1 MVELMYGQTGDHE
14 ARRPLGNAGHAE
26 PPPNGWGDFTSNPP
40 PGWPSG
46 PQTNPPGWP
55 SQAVQDGWVG
65 GPGGHRRKS
74 RAWLWALAAV
84 TATVVLC
91 FGALA
96 LLSTG
101 AEPQGQTVIVEPSAE
116 TFTSMGAAP
125 KTGQGNS
132 TAQASKA
139 PAKTRVA
146 GIGDKVRVEGL
157 QYQTHSVV
165 CRIKHVG
172 LKDFGRSAQG
182 QFCRVDLTV
191 TNLGDKARFWDA
203 DTNVEAEDTRGR
215 EFSADG
221 EAGIYGNKNGAGFL
235 DEINPGN
242 SVRAFVFFD
251 LPKGAKLA
259 KLEFTAGL
267 FGDEAEVRV

>member
-1 MVELMYGQTGDHE
+1 MVEMTHG
-14 ARRPLGNAGHAE
+14 LGNAGHAQ
-26 PPPNGWGDFTSNPP
+26 PPPNGWSDFTSNPP
-40 PGWPSG
+40 PGWSSG

-55 SQAVQDGWVG
+55 SQVEADLAVQHGWTS
-65 GPGGHRRKS
+65 PGGHRRKS
-74 RAWLWALAAV
+74 RAWLWVLAAV
-84 TATVVLC
+84 TGMLALC
-91 FGALA
+91 FGAVA

-101 AEPQGQTVIVEPSAE
+101 AEPQGQAVIVEPSAE

-125 KTGQGNS
+125 RTGQGNS
-132 TAQASKA
+132 TAKPSKA
-139 PAKTRVA
+139 PAKAPVA
-146 GIGDKVRVEGL
+146 GVGDKVRVEGL
-157 QYQTHSVV
+157 QYQAHSVV
-165 CRIKHVG
+165 CKIKRVG

-191 TNLGDKARFWDA
+191 TNLGKKSRFWDA
-203 DTNVEAEDTRGR
+203 DTNVEAEDSRGR

-221 EAGIYGNKNGAGFL
+221 EAGIYGNKDGAGFL

-251 LPKGAKLA
+251 LPKDAKLV

-267 FGDEAEVRV
+267 FGDEAEIRV